1 MTTAVSKKSEEL
13 GISRKNFS
21 DVAAVSVR
29 LDSESM
35 TVAAYGDSRTP
46 SIILT
51 QEEFARDASMSQEMR
66 FKTIYFKGFEGY
78 KIWSCDID
86 GDEMNVCLVR

>member
-1 MTTAVSKKSEEL
+1 MTTAVSKKSEFD
-13 GISRKNFS
+13 ISRNNFS

-46 SIILT
+46 SVILT

-66 FKTIYFKGFEGY
+66 FETIHFEGFEGY

-86 GDEMNVCLVR
+86 EDEMKVCLVR